1 MLKRLY
7 LVTEICV
14 SVCIILQLHGA
25 VSRHFTNPPQWIIG
39 WTAIPSFKWEL
50 NSYLHALER
59 WFTVRVNLCP

>member
-25 VSRHFTNPPQWIIG
+25 VSRHFTSRPQWIIG
-39 WTAIPSFKWEL
+39 WTTIPSFKWGL
-50 NSYLHALER
+50 SSYLHALER